1 MAPMIARLLP
11 SPTPAR
17 AAAILRSVFGRLQ
30 APVAFRLWD
39 RSEVRLSGDQAVTT
53 IVIKSPETFLSLMK
67 DPTPYAFAEAYVN
80 GAVDFEGTIFE
91 VMPVAND
98 LEELRVPVLQKLRL
112 LLSLWKG

>member
-1 MAPMIARLLP
+1 MIAQLLP

-17 AAAILRSVFGRLQ
+17 AAAILRSVFGRLH

-39 RSEVRLSGDQAVTT
+39 GTEVRLSGDQAMTT
-53 IVIKSPETFLSLMK
+53 IVIKSPEIFLSLMK

-80 GAVDFEGTIFE
+80 GAVDFEGSIFE
-91 VMPVAND
+91 VMPIAAEV
-98 LEELRVPVLQKLRL
+98 EELRVPALQKIRL

>member
-1 MAPMIARLLP
+1 MSPMIARLIP

-17 AAAILRSVFGRLQ
+17 AAAILRKVFGRIHV
-30 APVAFRLWD
+30 PVAFRLWEGT
-39 RSEVRLSGDQAVTT
+39 EVRLSGDQALTT
-53 IVIKSPETFLSLMK
+53 IVIKSPETFLSLIK

-91 VMPVAND
+91 VMPVANEI
-98 LEELRVPVLQKLRL
+98 EELRVPFLQKLRL